1 MKIIILLL
9 SLGLFASCGAD
20 TRYADTLTSGD
31 EHQPKEGGHTGKIVG
46 GVIVGAVVTAC
57 VVSGLKK
64 RCIPFVKRITRTDD
78 LSKEVRQ
85 AIKDGEITKKEA
97 KAIMRG
103 GDQIILPNDE
113 ALTLFN
119 KRVESLTDREKVT
132 ELISQGR
139 AEGKYPNEID
149 ELTRYQKEINQK
161 AIQQLVDEGKITPK
175 DAKELKGVI
184 PGSN

>member
-1 MKIIILLL
+1 M
-9 SLGLFASCGAD
+9 
-20 TRYADTLTSGD
+20 
-31 EHQPKEGGHTGKIVG
+31 
-46 GVIVGAVVTAC
+46 
-57 VVSGLKK
+57 
-64 RCIPFVKRITRTDD
+64 
-78 LSKEVRQ
+78 
-85 AIKDGEITKKEA
+85 
-97 KAIMRG
+97 
-103 GDQIILPNDE
+103 
-113 ALTLFN
+113 
-119 KRVESLTDREKVT
+119 ESLTDREKVT